1 MEMSMSGVRRKKW
14 IDFVKCI
21 AIVIVMI
28 NHSQL
33 DIPGVK
39 FWGGM
44 FFVPVFF
51 VLSGFTYRS
60 REESFRSFLG
70 RKAKRLLLPYIAA
83 NGILFAF
90 FAFKDVFLR
99 DGNLSDMW
107 WDFVGVFYARNQI
120 FSWETQT
127 LFFPKLGAN
136 VYLLECLNSP
146 TWFLPALFLTTV
158 FFEALLRLTKRDGR
172 KMLLG
177 AVILLCMANLYH
189 YLFPLLLPWSLD
201 AVAYFLVMF
210 MWGYFMARK
219 EFLSYF
225 DKHKWVLCLLLGV
238 FLLCAAVNGSANYSI
253 GDYGKSTMMALYNAL
268 VSSTIVMFLCYK
280 AERWIPRWLCVVGEH
295 TLLLLC
301 YHLFVFAMLETVLPG
316 LHPAITIFV
325 TTVALT
331 FTAWGKEKL
340 IDAKR

>member
-1 MEMSMSGVRRKKW
+1 MSETQRKKW

-21 AIVIVMI
+21 AIFIVML

-33 DIPGVK
+33 DLPVVK

-60 REESFRSFLG
+60 REESFWSFLG
-70 RKAKRLLLPYIAA
+70 RKAKRLLLPYITA

-107 WDFVGVFYARNQI
+107 WDFVGIFYGRNQI
-120 FSWETQT
+120 FSWETPT

-158 FFEALLRLTKRDGR
+158 FFEGLLRLTKRNGR

-177 AVILLCMANLYH
+177 AVILLFMANLYH

-201 AVAYFLVMF
+201 AVPYFLIMF

-219 EFLSYF
+219 EFLLYF
-225 DKHKWVLCLLLGV
+225 DKHKWVLCLLFGV
-238 FLLCAAVNGSANYSI
+238 FLLCATVNGSANYSI
-253 GDYGKSTMMALYNAL
+253 GGYGRSVMMALYNAL
-268 VSSTIVMFLCYK
+268 VSSTVVMFLCYK
-280 AERWIPRWLCVVGEH
+280 MERWIPQWLCTVGEH

-301 YHLFVFAMLETVLPG
+301 YHLFVFAMIETVFAQIPPL
-316 LHPAITIFV
+316 LTIL
-325 TTVALT
+325 LT
-331 FTAWGKEKL
+331 LIVLTLAGRGKEKL
-340 IDAKR
+340 IHAKKQSH